1 MSNFDKQA
9 ELDGEGVHA
18 VQGAVQGGDRPQRED
33 DGGDGGQDKRGP
45 EECRVLEE
53 KARQRSG

>member
-33 DGGDGGQDKRGP
+33 DGGDGGQDKRGESCAIAIDGRP
-45 EECRVLEE
+45 LPPM
-53 KARQRSG
+53 

>member
-33 DGGDGGQDKRGP
+33 DGGDGGQDKRGESCGIAIDGRP
-45 EECRVLEE
+45 LPPM
-53 KARQRSG
+53 